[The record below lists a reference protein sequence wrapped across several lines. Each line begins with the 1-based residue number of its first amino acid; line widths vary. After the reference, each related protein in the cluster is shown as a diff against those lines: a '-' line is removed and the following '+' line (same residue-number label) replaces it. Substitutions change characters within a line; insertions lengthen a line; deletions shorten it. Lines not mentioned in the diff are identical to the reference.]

1 MITLRANIN
10 GAWTDVTAVTGNYTR
25 SDNVD
30 SLGMAFSFDL
40 INNPLDKKFNRF
52 EIPIGS
58 KVVLSNNGTNIF
70 SGIIISYD
78 RSSMAHYSYKAYD
91 YGFYLNKSEAMIQ
104 FNNTSVSTAITRLC
118 NENSI
123 PVGAVTS
130 ISTNVS
136 KIYNGDKISDIIKD
150 LLKLGTNELGT
161 KYRLE
166 VRDNKLYIDKYE
178 DLIITAYYK
187 PARNVGGFDPT
198 NIPGSFNST
207 YSIEDMAT
215 RVLIISSS
223 EKNATIRA
231 KAEDSENISKYG
243 LLTKVEKLDDKN
255 NSQAANIAKLKLKEL
270 NKVKRSF
277 KITLFGDDK
286 VRAGRMLVFNQPEI
300 NLVGAFLVKNCTHN
314 YNGRSHTMSLDLEV

>member
-10 GAWTDVTAVTGNYTR
+10 GAWTDVTGVTGNYIR

-30 SLGMAFSFDL
+30 SLGMSFNFDL
-40 INNPLDKKFNRF
+40 INNPLDKMFNRF

-58 KVVLSNNGTNIF
+58 KVVLSNNGANIF

-78 RSSMAHYSYKAYD
+78 RSSMSHYTYKAYD

-104 FNNTSVSTAITRLC
+104 FNNTSVSAAITKLC

-123 PVGAVTS
+123 PVGAITN

-166 VRDNKLYIDKYE
+166 VRDNKLYIEKYE
-178 DLIITAYYK
+178 DLVITAYYK
-187 PARNVGGFDPT
+187 PARNVGGFNPA
-198 NIPGSFNST
+198 NIPGAFTST

-231 KAEDSENISKYG
+231 TAEDSSNISKYG

-255 NSQAANIAKLKLKEL
+255 NSQAVNIAKVKLKEL

-300 NLVGAFLVKNCTHN
+300 NLVGAFLVKNCTHK
-314 YNGRSHTMSLDLEV
+314 YNGRSHVMELDLEV

>member
-123 PVGAVTS
+123 LVGAVTS

>member
-10 GAWTDVTAVTGNYTR
+10 GAWTDITAVTGNYTR

-30 SLGMAFSFDL
+30 SLGMEFSFDL
-40 INNPLDKKFNRF
+40 INNPLDKKFNRY
-52 EIPIGS
+52 EIPVGS
-58 KVVLSNNGTNIF
+58 KVVLSNNGANVF

-78 RSSMAHYSYKAYD
+78 RRSMANYTYKAYD

-104 FNNTSVSTAITRLC
+104 FNNTSVSEAVKKLC
-118 NENSI
+118 SENSI

-136 KIYNGDKISDIIKD
+136 KIYNGNKISDIIKD
-150 LLKLGTNELGT
+150 LLNLATNELGT

-178 DLIITAYYK
+178 DLVITAYYK
-187 PARNVGGFDPT
+187 PARNVGGFNPA
-198 NIPGSFNST
+198 NIPGAFTST

-231 KAEDSENISKYG
+231 TAEDSSNISKYG

-255 NSQAANIAKLKLKEL
+255 NAQASNIAKVKLKEL

-286 VRAGRMLVFNQPEI
+286 VRAGRMLVFNQPDI

>member
-40 INNPLDKKFNRF
+40 LNNPLDKHFNRF

-58 KVVLSNNGTNIF
+58 KVVLSNNGANIF
-70 SGIIISYD
+70 SGIVISYD
-78 RSSMAHYSYKAYD
+78 RGSMSHYTYKAYD

-104 FNNTSVSTAITRLC
+104 FNNTSVSAAITRLC

-166 VRDNKLYIDKYE
+166 VRYNKLYVDKYE
-178 DLIITAYYK
+178 DLVITAYYK
-187 PARNVGGFDPT
+187 PARNVGGFNPA
-198 NIPGSFNST
+198 NKPGSFNST

-215 RVLIISSS
+215 RVLIVSSS

-231 KAEDSENISKYG
+231 TAEDSENISKYG

-255 NSQAANIAKLKLKEL
+255 NSQAANIAKVKLKEL

-300 NLVGAFLVKNCTHN
+300 NLVGAFLVKNCTHK
-314 YNGRSHTMSLDLEV
+314 YNGRSHIMELDLEV